1 MVLLKTTSAKLTA
14 SYVALFFISMA
25 VLFGIATVMLDQAL
39 RSQIDL
45 RLNAEMQDLVA
56 EPVLEVAIT
65 ERLNLKKGLKYRLTA
80 KSGDVLAGDLGDVGP
95 PALGW
100 GEGFFNAGLPDSAQT
115 EVPDNLRVLGK
126 TIGDRTLLIAT
137 DTDDIENLQNTLLSV
152 FGLTAF
158 CASVL
163 ALFGGRWLS
172 RFFLKR
178 LDQLAG
184 TAEAIT
190 KGDASRRMP
199 LTKAGDEFDRLSS
212 SLNTMLDRNAALM
225 ESQRQITN
233 DIAHDLRTPLTR
245 LRQKLEQRPNDDA
258 LADTDELLATMNAL
272 LRIAEIEDGARKK
285 HFDGVDLADVSNTL
299 AEAYFAALQE
309 KHKTLIVRAV
319 GNTVINGDRA
329 LLTQMLS
336 NLVENIISHTPTGTA
351 ASIIINGSAASV
363 QLQISDNGPGVAAE
377 ETTKISRRFYRAE
390 KSRKT
395 PGNGLGLSLVKAI
408 AELHGAEMHVKNLTP
423 GLGITILFSARR
435 K

>member
-1 MVLLKTTSAKLTA
+1 MGLLKTTGAKLTA
-14 SYVALFFISMA
+14 SYVMMFFVSMA
-25 VLFGIATVMLDQAL
+25 LLFGSSMFMLDQAL
-39 RSQIDL
+39 RRQIDL
-45 RLNAEMQDLVA
+45 HLSAEQQDLLA
-56 EPVLEVAIT
+56 EPVLKDAII
-65 ERLNLKKGLKYRLTA
+65 ERLNLKKGLKYRLTT
-80 KSGDVLAGDLGDVGP
+80 KTGEVLAGDLGHVGT
-95 PALGW
+95 
-100 GEGFFNAGLPDSAQT
+100 GEGFFNAGIPDNTQT

-126 TIGDRTLLIAT
+126 TVGENVLLIAT

-152 FGLTAF
+152 FGLTAL

-172 RFFLKR
+172 RFFMGR

-190 KGDASRRMP
+190 KGDATARMP
-199 LTKAGDEFDRLSS
+199 MTKSGDEFDRLSL

-285 HFDGVDLADVSNTL
+285 HFAKVDLGDIVRTV
-299 AEAYFAALQE
+299 AEAYSASMEDGGKSLTVTADDEAL
-309 KHKTLIVRAV
+309 ID
-319 GNTVINGDRA
+319 GDKA

-336 NLVENIISHTPTGTA
+336 NLIENIIAHTPKGTIA
-351 ASIIINGSAASV
+351 KITISKSTSSV
-363 QLQISDNGPGVAAE
+363 QLHVSDNGPGVAVG
-377 ETTKISRRFYRAE
+377 ETTKISRRFYRSE
-390 KSRKT
+390 KSRNT
-395 PGNGLGLSLVKAI
+395 PGNGLGLSLVEAI
-408 AELHGAEMHVKNLTP
+408 AQLHGAEMDIQNLDP
-423 GLGITILFSARR
+423 GLNITLRFPAP
-435 K
+435 